1 MNDQLPDRTVILAL
15 IATLLLIF
23 SLIFSLRPAQNGL
36 QPSIEW
42 RDSQSI
48 NSKPLKI

>member
-1 MNDQLPDRTVILAL
+1 MNNQLPDRTVILSI

-23 SLIFSLRPAQNGL
+23 SLIFSLRPSHQEF

-42 RDSQSI
+42 RDSQIQS
-48 NSKPLKI
+48 SQALEF